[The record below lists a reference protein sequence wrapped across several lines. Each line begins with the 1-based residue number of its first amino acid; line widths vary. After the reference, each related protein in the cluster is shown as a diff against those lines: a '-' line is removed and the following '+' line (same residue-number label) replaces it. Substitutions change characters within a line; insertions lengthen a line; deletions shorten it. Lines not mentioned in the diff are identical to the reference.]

1 MYIQYG
7 SATCTQGI
15 KCLHLTRAQN
25 TCRKKRTRFTRGQN
39 AYAKPQMHFTC
50 EVNERQTRPRMTR
63 PKREANVFVGKVSYH
78 FSIHVS
84 YYALLYDLYQHDSLP
99 RLIFCRASAAAPL
112 LRTYASFI
120 IQHVAALYP
129 SAPSSSL
136 GGAKLIDRARRYTS
150 ILQALIFAICGS
162 ESSNS
167 RPSWH

>member
-1 MYIQYG
+1 MFTCASVRILPRAVFSLKKEKAVLGVYLCLALFIMYIQYG

-25 TCRKKRTRFTRGQN
+25 TCRKKHTRFTRGQN

-84 YYALLYDLYQHDSLP
+84 SYALLYDLYQHDSLP
-99 RLIFCRASAAAPL
+99 RLIFVELVQPL
-112 LRTYASFI
+112 LYFARML
-120 IQHVAALYP
+120 ALLY
-129 SAPSSSL
+129 
-136 GGAKLIDRARRYTS
+136 
-150 ILQALIFAICGS
+150 
-162 ESSNS
+162 NM
-167 RPSWH
+167 